1 MNSKKHLQWYMD
13 QYNAFLDPYMF
24 IYPTV
29 MPTNTYTQD
38 EQDLLDLSQSDVK
51 AYYGEMRAKFVT
63 GEADIETEW
72 DSYVDTMYGLG
83 LQDWIDA
90 MQSYYDRA
98 LKD

>member
-1 MNSKKHLQWYMD
+1 
-13 QYNAFLDPYMF
+13 MF

-29 MPTNTYTQD
+29 MPTNTYTRD
-38 EQDLLDLSQSDVK
+38 EQDLLDMSKSDVNS
-51 AYYGEMRAKFVT
+51 YYGEMRAKFVT

-72 DSYVDTMYGLG
+72 DTYVDNMYGLG

-98 LKD
+98 LKG